1 MRLLEEEV
9 VFFFFFSF
17 ELALRKPNLYKLGLV
32 KACAMQG

>member
-17 ELALRKPNLYKLGLV
+17 ELALRKPKLV
-32 KACAMQG
+32 QIRAS